1 LSHTTWR
8 TCLGVALLLAMSG
21 TVGNSRADIISAMAT
36 GNGSSVTSSSYGVGV
51 TFSDY
56 AGGPY
61 PASVVYESIGGA
73 NALTLTYNS
82 PGDYDFGGGVTEDRL
97 ILDFVNQTGGSLTA
111 VTFSLSGGTF
121 ETSGLDPSVG
131 TYSSGTPTF
140 TYSSYISPTD
150 ATDITYAFATPLAS
164 GSDVAFY
171 LPILTNA
178 SSGTYVLSETVSPS
192 TDTGPSSVPEPASL
206 IMVGFGGVLGSGYV
220 WGRRKAKAKCPA

>member
-1 LSHTTWR
+1 LATTGENVDSNHHCQTQEIRRLDLDHWHCYGLTRGLIIADQTIWSIDSKPAMRASIKERPNLSHTTWR

-82 PGDYDFGGGVTEDRL
+82 PGD
-97 ILDFVNQTGGSLTA
+97 
-111 VTFSLSGGTF
+111 
-121 ETSGLDPSVG
+121 
-131 TYSSGTPTF
+131 
-140 TYSSYISPTD
+140 
-150 ATDITYAFATPLAS
+150 
-164 GSDVAFY
+164 
-171 LPILTNA
+171 
-178 SSGTYVLSETVSPS
+178 
-192 TDTGPSSVPEPASL
+192 
-206 IMVGFGGVLGSGYV
+206 
-220 WGRRKAKAKCPA
+220 